1 MHRAPDSGK
10 PYYENVY
17 NAKVQWL
24 FPTAPAVDDTPKPIA
39 LDVNAIIAQV
49 QAEAEA
55 LAEKEARAREAELEK
70 KKMAAREAKGKG
82 KDRAKTSGAGAA
94 SKEKRVMA
102 LFSPVVVG
110 VMNKYRDKFDTEQF
124 KTRAREVRALFS
136 ALSPLMAADGFALYR
151 SRKR

>member
-1 MHRAPDSGK
+1 MSTPIPPAGWKMHRAPDSGK

-24 FPTAPAVDDTPKPIA
+24 FPTAPAVDDTPKPVA

-49 QAEAEA
+49 QAEADA
-55 LAEKEARAREAELEK
+55 LAEKEAKAREAELEAK
-70 KKMAAREAKGKG
+70 KKAAREAKGKG
-82 KDRAKTSGAGAA
+82 KDRAKSAGSSAA
-94 SKEKRVMA
+94 NKEKRVMS

-124 KTRAREVRALFS
+124 KTRAREVRS
-136 ALSPLMAADGFALYR
+136 LSFPLSHSGG
-151 SRKR
+151 S